1 MILTSERIDG
11 TKAAEWGLVHEVV
24 EGEGELDAAVD
35 RWTERI
41 LSLPAM
47 SVQMSKYQMRGYSQM
62 SRMGDLSEFDGDASA
77 RAIRT
82 ADAQGR
88 FGNFGSD

>member
-1 MILTSERIDG
+1 MTSERIDG

-24 EGEGELDAAVD
+24 LDEAELDNAVD
-35 RWTERI
+35 RWVERL

-47 SVQMSKYQMRGYSQM
+47 SLQMSKYQMRGYSQM

-77 RAIRT
+77 RASRT
-82 ADAQGR
+82 LDAQAR
-88 FGNFGSD
+88 FGTFG